1 MSRIKNFLEFLF
13 VGPLFS
19 IFQLFTTIRSDIV
32 SVQETINEI
41 ASRLSSVSAQLSK
54 GLDEVRGKI
63 SDLEAQA
70 AAGEVVDFSAVNAAL
85 DAVTNQAQSLDDV
98 VPDAISEEVPSDY
111 SGDESVEVVSE
122 VSDENV

>member
-1 MSRIKNFLEFLF
+1 M
-13 VGPLFS
+13 
-19 IFQLFTTIRSDIV
+19 

-41 ASRLSSVSAQLSK
+41 ASRLSSVSAQLAK

-63 SDLEAQA
+63 ADLEAQA
-70 AAGEVVDFSAVNAAL
+70 AAGETVDFTAVNEAL
-85 DAVTNQAQSLDDV
+85 AAVTNQAQSLDDV

-111 SGDESVEVVSE
+111 SGDESVNPG

>member
-1 MSRIKNFLEFLF
+1 M
-13 VGPLFS
+13 
-19 IFQLFTTIRSDIV
+19 

-70 AAGEVVDFSAVNAAL
+70 AAGEAVDFSAVNAAL

-122 VSDENV
+122 VSDVNV